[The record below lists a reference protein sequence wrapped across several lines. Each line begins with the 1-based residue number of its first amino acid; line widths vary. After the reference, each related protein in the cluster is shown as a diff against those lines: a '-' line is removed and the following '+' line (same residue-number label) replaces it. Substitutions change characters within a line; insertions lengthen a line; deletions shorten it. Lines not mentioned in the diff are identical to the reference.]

1 MYCVLLGTTIR
12 RRHGHRARARL
23 PFEPFTIHHP
33 LDLYTLFTMPA
44 LSQLFLQALPPRI
57 VHYRRCLYT
66 WARPIPI
73 EAGVKLLA
81 RGQVLVGDW
90 TTR

>member
-1 MYCVLLGTTIR
+1 MYCVLLGTTIQ
-12 RRHGHRARARL
+12 RRHGHRARTRL
-23 PFEPFTIHHP
+23 PFEPSTIYHP
-33 LDLYTLFTMPA
+33 LNLYAPFTMPA

-57 VHYRRCLYT
+57 IHYGCCLYT
-66 WARPIPI
+66 WARPIFV
-73 EAGVKLLA
+73 EAGVELLA